1 MADQIKVRAKAGAT
15 LPHAAPQRG
24 FVGYER
30 VTDDSAQE
38 DDHVVPGGARY
49 RPLPDGEL
57 VPNSV
62 HYRRALARGD
72 IEGVS
77 EEAAQEPVAA
87 AEAVAPGFEQ
97 FIPSDGLD
105 SRIDQ
110 PDEPRPNALRTHA
123 PRKG

>member
-30 VTDDSAQE
+30 VTDDSVQAG
-38 DDHVVPGGARY
+38 DHVVPGGARY
-49 RPLPDGEL
+49 RPIAGGEL
-57 VPNSV
+57 VPNTV

-72 IEGVS
+72 IEEVPEETAEEPEVPEFVQPVPS
-77 EEAAQEPVAA
+77 EQADY
-87 AEAVAPGFEQ
+87 APE
-97 FIPSDGLD
+97 
-105 SRIDQ
+105 Q